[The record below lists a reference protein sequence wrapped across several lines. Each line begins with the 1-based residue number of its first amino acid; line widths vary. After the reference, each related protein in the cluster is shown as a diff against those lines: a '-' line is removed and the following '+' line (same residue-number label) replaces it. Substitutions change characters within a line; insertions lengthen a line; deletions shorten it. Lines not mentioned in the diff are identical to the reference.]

1 VTRGF
6 WKAGLFCF
14 ALLCF
19 CFILFCFFD
28 ARSCEIG
35 TGQYRLGGINS
46 DSTRHDG
53 DSSKAKLREDTQHQA
68 LRSDWRCLVDMGLP
82 VYLFICLFALKD
94 CLLGSRSDL
103 LPERMV
109 LG

>member
-1 VTRGF
+1 MSLGDERLLEGWFV
-6 WKAGLFCF
+6 LLCF
-14 ALLCF
+14 ALF

-68 LRSDWRCLVDMGLP
+68 LRSDGGAWLIWVC
-82 VYLFICLFALKD
+82 LFICLFVY
-94 CLLGSRSDL
+94 LL
-103 LPERMV
+103 
-109 LG
+109 